1 MYEASSVFNYMV
13 QPCLRIGPFSISA
26 ATSSKTI
33 TRLDGP
39 LFPQLEDTVGG
50 TYKVSFSSSME
61 NTGSANLPF
70 TTGSVEV
77 NVLSVNEDGTQ
88 IVVDQDI
95 FITASMIAAGEST
108 FDLSVIDPQGN
119 PSDPPRPLLKVALPI
134 NFKSNTE
141 AVHELISSHGTT
153 KLLNRTN
160 DVLGFRVLDVNNTII
175 HQGKFSDNGAGVL
188 SQIDNKSITTPNA
201 GEGKLLLFITGA
213 ASDLYPDGIIS
224 SSADNLK
231 VNIAPVASRLGLST
245 KTISGSFISSKIGK
259 TLSVSELESNNLLV
273 SSSHPN
279 TGTHGLFTKG
289 NTEKIISQY
298 VLDGGEHRIRTNEI
312 LFITA
317 SSEATGTKAEFT
329 YYTYKNPIDIGN
341 TPPAELVGGSFDYS
355 DPVSGQTVSYKI
367 TGISG
372 NSITLDNLSAT
383 PSNGIIAIEPSDI
396 STRYVETT
404 NTEFNLQFKNTHL
417 IFENEFHCTVD
428 EHEFNHTLNASAR
441 KYKSTEQGEL
451 ADFATDPKFRPYV
464 TTVGLYN
471 DEGELLVVGKL
482 AQPVKTSTET
492 DTTFVVRY
500 DT

>member
-1 MYEASSVFNYMV
+1 MRDELLESFLAV
-13 QPCLRIGPFSISA
+13 LRIYLSCVMCKYLG
-26 ATSSKTI
+26 
-33 TRLDGP
+33 L
-39 LFPQLEDTVGG
+39 
-50 TYKVSFSSSME
+50 
-61 NTGSANLPF
+61 
-70 TTGSVEV
+70 

-88 IVVDQDI
+88 ITVDQDI
-95 FITASMIAAGEST
+95 FITASMINVGEST
-108 FDLSVIDPQGN
+108 FDLSVIDPKGN
-119 PSDPPRPLLKVALPI
+119 PNDPPRPLLKIALPI
-134 NFKSNTE
+134 NFKPNTE
-141 AVHELISSHGTT
+141 AVHELISNHGTA
-153 KLLNRTN
+153 KLLNRTD
-160 DVLGFRVLDVNNTII
+160 DVLGFRVLDINNNII
-175 HQGKFSDNGAGVL
+175 HQGKFNDDGAGVL

-231 VNIAPVASRLGLST
+231 INITPVSSRLGLST

-259 TLSVSELESNNLLV
+259 TLSASELESNNLLV
-273 SSSHPN
+273 SSSHSG
-279 TGTHGLFTKG
+279 TGTHGLFNTG
-289 NTEKIISQY
+289 NTEKVISQY

-329 YYTYKNPIDIGN
+329 YYTYKNPINIGDA
-341 TPPAELVGGSFDYS
+341 PPAELVGGSFDYS

-372 NSITLDNLSAT
+372 NSITLDNLNAT
-383 PSNGIIAIEPSDI
+383 PGNGIIAIEPSDI

-417 IFENEFHCTVD
+417 IFENEFHCTVED
-428 EHEFNHTLNASAR
+428 HEFTHTLNASAR
-441 KYKSTEQGEL
+441 KYKSTDQGEL
-451 ADFATDPKFRPYV
+451 ANFATGSKFRPYV